1 LDTIGKLILGIK
13 RGNTPFHR
21 FLRSVLK
28 WVQRPPV
35 RPVPRVVRP
44 FFRFLYELHYQVISL
59 ARCLLTICY
68 RGPIFSARCAR
79 IGKNFSF
86 DGLPFVSGHVRIE
99 IGDDV
104 WFGGH
109 VDIMSGR
116 MFDQPRVVIGN
127 GAEVGWNVSITANL
141 EVIIEDHARVAYD
154 CRISD
159 SDAHPK
165 QADLRAANQPPP
177 LDEIRPVR
185 ICRNA
190 WIGNG
195 SHILKGVTI
204 GEGAIIGANSVVV
217 SNVPPFALAVGNP
230 ARVFLK
236 DVGLPSTALAA
247 KPKAPE

>member
-1 LDTIGKLILGIK
+1 MDTIGKLILGVK

-21 FLRSVLK
+21 FLRSALK
-28 WVQRPPV
+28 LIHRPPV
-35 RPVPRVVRP
+35 HPVPRLARP
-44 FFRFLYELHYQVISL
+44 LFRWMYEIHYQVVAL
-59 ARCLLTICY
+59 ARFLLTVLY

-79 IGKNFSF
+79 IGKNFSL
-86 DGLPFVSGHVRIE
+86 DGLPYVEGHVSIE

-104 WFGGH
+104 WFGGK
-109 VDIMSGR
+109 VSIMSGR
-116 MFDQPRVVIGN
+116 MFDQPRLVIGD
-127 GAEVGWNVSITANL
+127 GAELGWNVGITVNL
-141 EVIIEDHARVAYD
+141 EVIVEDHARVAYD

-165 QADLRAANQPPP
+165 QADLRAANRPPP

-195 SHILKGVTI
+195 SHILKGVTV

-230 ARVFLK
+230 ARVVRWA
-236 DVGLPSTALAA
+236 DRST
-247 KPKAPE
+247 